1 MCTSRKE
8 SRAVYGL
15 QQRQQMGTSAQESIN
30 FSKARARTPVLSLA
44 LAVCVRGCGIEPYCT
59 RSDDKFFVLLVGA
72 RLIGLYTRMVGSCF

>member
-1 MCTSRKE
+1 MYIEKGVARGLWTAATAADGHE
-8 SRAVYGL
+8 RAGVDQFFKG
-15 QQRQQMGTSAQESIN
+15 
-30 FSKARARTPVLSLA
+30 ARARTPVLSLA